1 MIMIQCKD
9 ITIRQ
14 GSFIL
19 DDISFTIE
27 TGEYACLVGPT
38 GVGKTTIMEAICGL
52 RRTQSGKVILND
64 RDITLLRPGERNIGF
79 VPQDGA
85 LFETMN
91 VAENISFP
99 LMIRK
104 WPSGERKSRVKEL
117 ANLLSI
123 EHLLNRRPGHL
134 SGGEKQR
141 VALGRALSFRPQIIC
156 MDEPLSALD
165 DKTKMDIIM
174 LIRELKEKVNI
185 TALHISHNL
194 KEVEMLADKI
204 LHLKDKKLVN
214 YEAKD
219 FFVIKDQLL

>member
-1 MIMIQCKD
+1 MNMIQCKD
-9 ITIRQ
+9 IAIRQ
-14 GSFIL
+14 GAFSL
-19 DDISFTIE
+19 DGISFTIE

-38 GVGKTTIMEAICGL
+38 GVGKTTIMEAVCGL
-52 RRTQSGKVILND
+52 KKIPAGKVILND

-85 LFETMN
+85 LFETMT

>member
-1 MIMIQCKD
+1 MIQCKD
-9 ITIRQ
+9 IAIRQ
-14 GSFIL
+14 GSFTL
-19 DDISFTIE
+19 DNISFTIE

-104 WPSGERKSRVKEL
+104 WPSVERKSRVEEL
-117 ANLLSI
+117 ASLLSI

-165 DKTKMDIIM
+165 DRTKMDIIL
-174 LIRELKEKVNI
+174 LIGELRKIMNI

-219 FFVIKDQLL
+219 FFEIKDQLL

>member
-1 MIMIQCKD
+1 MIQCKD